1 MKLSKIPTNYMGDLF
16 AWPNTNNFSTMIRLM
31 VDWPLTYHIFIFIHV
46 FRILPRFKR
55 QSDNENETNTSKKQD
70 ETENNEVFDDFP
82 DTDTDYDDTGQVLK
96 IILFNLVLY
105 TLRSNWLT
113 GPQM

>member
-1 MKLSKIPTNYMGDLF
+1 
-16 AWPNTNNFSTMIRLM
+16 MIRLV
-31 VDWPLTYHIFIFIHV
+31 VDRPLTYHIFKIFIFTHF

-82 DTDTDYDDTGQVLK
+82 DTDANYDDTGQVLK
-96 IILFNLVLY
+96 IISFNLVPYLIKY
-105 TLRSNWLT
+105 A
-113 GPQM
+113 